1 MAIALLVF
9 THFFVNIA
17 MVIGVFPTIGV
28 PLPFFSMV
36 GLACGDLLFYCL
48 YS

>member
-1 MAIALLVF
+1 
-9 THFFVNIA
+9 VNIA
-17 MVIGVFPTIGV
+17 MVIGVFQQLVFHYHSFP
-28 PLPFFSMV
+28 MV